1 MPEFKREGPN
11 ELGRRPL
18 QPKEKY
24 KTLFL
29 WGFWS
34 SKHHET
40 SEYGKSFLDTPSVK
54 FSAKFW
60 GYRWGHVWIF
70 GLNVPLALLID
81 S

>member
-24 KTLFL
+24 KTHFL

-40 SEYGKSFLDTPSVK
+40 SEYGKSFLDKLKDLEP
-54 FSAKFW
+54 
-60 GYRWGHVWIF
+60 
-70 GLNVPLALLID
+70 
-81 S
+81 